1 MDNIINDN
9 FLINNDENMF
19 NSKFKSYSQNK
30 HYYPISIRIQK
41 TLEKTIPESFDLSNS
56 YKIFQNF
63 NRNISDDLNYNKS
76 NSNISNSI
84 SNLDLFQKNESFFI
98 KMKIGETKD
107 KIAILKKNFHK
118 KKSDISTLQ
127 EELKEIN

>member
-30 HYYPISIRIQK
+30 HCYPISIRIQK
-41 TLEKTIPESFDLSNS
+41 NLEKTIPESFDLSNS

-76 NSNISNSI
+76 NSNISNLI
-84 SNLDLFQKNESFFI
+84 
-98 KMKIGETKD
+98 
-107 KIAILKKNFHK
+107 
-118 KKSDISTLQ
+118 
-127 EELKEIN
+127 